1 MSSLIKA
8 GLVKRQK
15 GRYLLTAFG
24 KIIYSAQVDLETK
37 IENAL
42 NNYWKLKAVDSLEM
56 PSREERDKVISI
68 LIENDEIKGI
78 LTKDSLSK
86 QAESEKSKVMEHAFV
101 TVPNYV

>member
-1 MSSLIKA
+1 IKA

-86 QAESEKSKVMEHAFV
+86 QAESEKSKVMEHSLV